1 MFSKMTIRS
10 KILVLIGVIFALFG
24 SALVWAIFSSVRTT
38 DRFAEFVDKDQVA
51 LLNYT
56 EMYVQG
62 FQMATALRNVQLD
75 PDSPQGFDNLT
86 KAAVDFDKAMHQ
98 AIEGSAR
105 FAGSRESLEKIK
117 GLREKQKARRM
128 YGILEE
134 QFRDYFQRADMKKGV
149 TGENLLTSL
158 ERRLDNTIYRLGF
171 ASSRNQARQLVRHG
185 VFTLNGRRVNIPSLQ
200 VKVGDVIEV
209 RERNR
214 QSPVIQEAQQVI
226 ARRGAPAWLE
236 VEGEKLKGKVIALP
250 TREDVQFPI
259 NEQLIVE
266 LYSK

>member
-1 MFSKMTIRS
+1 MAR
-10 KILVLIGVIFALFG
+10 
-24 SALVWAIFSSVRTT
+24 
-38 DRFAEFVDKDQVA
+38 
-51 LLNYT
+51 YT
-56 EMYVQG
+56 EAKCRICRREGAKLFLKGDRCYTDKCAHERRPYAPGQHGRIRKKMSDYAVQ
-62 FQMATALRNVQLD
+62 
-75 PDSPQGFDNLT
+75 
-86 KAAVDFDKAMHQ
+86 
-98 AIEGSAR
+98 
-105 FAGSRESLEKIK
+105 
-117 GLREKQKARRM
+117 LREKQKTRKM

-134 QFRDYFQRADMKKGV
+134 QFRDYFKRADMQKGV
-149 TGENLLTSL
+149 TGENLLSAL

-185 VFTLNGRRVNIPSLQ
+185 LFTLNGRRVNIPSLQ

-214 QSPVIQEAQQVI
+214 QSPIILEAQQVI
-226 ARRGAPAWLE
+226 ARRGTPAWLE

>member
-1 MFSKMTIRS
+1 LAR
-10 KILVLIGVIFALFG
+10 
-24 SALVWAIFSSVRTT
+24 
-38 DRFAEFVDKDQVA
+38 
-51 LLNYT
+51 YT
-56 EMYVQG
+56 EAKCRICRREGAKLFLKGDRCYTDKCAHERRPYAPGQHGRIRKKMSDYAVQ
-62 FQMATALRNVQLD
+62 
-75 PDSPQGFDNLT
+75 
-86 KAAVDFDKAMHQ
+86 
-98 AIEGSAR
+98 
-105 FAGSRESLEKIK
+105 
-117 GLREKQKARRM
+117 LREKQKTRKM

-134 QFRDYFQRADMKKGV
+134 QFRDYFKRADMQKGV
-149 TGENLLTSL
+149 TGENLLSAL

-185 VFTLNGRRVNIPSLQ
+185 LFTLNGRRVNIPSLQ

-214 QSPVIQEAQQVI
+214 QSPIILEAQQVI
-226 ARRGAPAWLE
+226 ARRGTPAWLE